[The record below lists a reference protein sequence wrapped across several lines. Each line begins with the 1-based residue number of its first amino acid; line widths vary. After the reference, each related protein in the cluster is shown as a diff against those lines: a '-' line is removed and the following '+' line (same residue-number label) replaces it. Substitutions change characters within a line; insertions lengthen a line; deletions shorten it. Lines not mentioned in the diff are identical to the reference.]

1 MHVMKHFR
9 HILST
14 SSVVGIVA
22 CSVLS
27 VAGVSGVAQAAKR
40 ADVVVSAPVELA
52 PYPFALVA
60 VGQKD
65 GTDTAVIQLRLSDL
79 GFWLK
84 SVNGKFDL
92 TTKQAVMAYQKYVGI
107 TATGSVDAKTAAA
120 LAMAQFPAAGL
131 DSRGDV
137 VQVDKKRQLAFVMRE
152 GITVMALNV
161 STGND
166 KPYEEPDANTP
177 GEMIKGVAL
186 TREGK
191 FRVQRRR
198 TEGWW
203 DGDMGPIYRPV
214 YFDGGIAFH
223 GSAVVPAYP
232 ASHGCV
238 RVSVPAMDMLW
249 ETSVLEF
256 DARVWVY

>member
-1 MHVMKHFR
+1 MKHFR

-22 CSVLS
+22 CSVLG
-27 VAGVSGVAQAAKR
+27 VAGVSGVAQGAKR

-166 KPYEEPDANTP
+166 KPYEEPDANSP

>member
-1 MHVMKHFR
+1 MKHFR
-9 HILST
+9 HILSAG
-14 SSVVGIVA
+14 SVAGIVA
-22 CSVLS
+22 CAVLG

-40 ADVVVSAPVELA
+40 AGVPVVAPVELA

-65 GTDTAVIQLRLSDL
+65 GNDTAVIQLRLTDL

-84 SVNGKFDL
+84 TIDGKFEI
-92 TTKQAVMAYQKYVGI
+92 TTKQAVMAYQKYVGL
-107 TATGSVDAKTAAA
+107 TATGSVDAQTAAA

-131 DSRGDV
+131 ASKNDV
-137 VQVDKKRQLAFVMRE
+137 VEVDKKRQLAFVVQA
-152 GITVMALNV
+152 GVTVMALNV

-177 GEMIKGVAL
+177 DVMLKGVAL

-191 FRVQRRR
+191 YRVQRRR
-198 TEGWW
+198 TDGWW
-203 DGDMGPIYRPV
+203 VGDMGPIYRPV
-214 YFDGGIAFH
+214 YFNGGIAFH
-223 GSAVVPAYP
+223 GSTVVPAYP

-249 ETSVLEF
+249 ETGVLEF

>member
-1 MHVMKHFR
+1 MKRIR
-9 HILST
+9 HILSAG
-14 SSVVGIVA
+14 SAVGVVA
-22 CSVLS
+22 CTVLG

-40 ADVVVSAPVELA
+40 ADVVLTAPRELA

-84 SVNGKFDL
+84 TVDGKFDL

-120 LAMAQFPAAGL
+120 LAMAQFPAVGL

-161 STGND
+161 
-166 KPYEEPDANTP
+166 
-177 GEMIKGVAL
+177 
-186 TREGK
+186 
-191 FRVQRRR
+191 
-198 TEGWW
+198 
-203 DGDMGPIYRPV
+203 
-214 YFDGGIAFH
+214 
-223 GSAVVPAYP
+223 
-232 ASHGCV
+232 
-238 RVSVPAMDMLW
+238 
-249 ETSVLEF
+249 
-256 DARVWVY
+256 